1 MVVASL
7 ALVAVVALTV
17 ASIGSAKP
25 AATDKF
31 RVALVTDIGG
41 LNDKGFNASAYNGLK
56 VAQRQYGVQGRVFI
70 SKSGADYVPNI
81 TTAARQGY
89 DLVVAV
95 GFLMGD
101 ATAAVAKQFPKTKFA
116 IVDVSAPTMAV
127 VLARRAREL
136 ERATLGK
143 AGGARAAQIGRLLGI
158 LGLCLAA
165 SATIAVAVY
174 ELLVAVE

>member
-1 MVVASL
+1 MNVASL
-7 ALVAVVALTV
+7 RRWLPGSRWLVIAPPYLWMLL
-17 ASIGSAKP
+17 
-25 AATDKF
+25 F
-31 RVALVTDIGG
+31 
-41 LNDKGFNASAYNGLK
+41 
-56 VAQRQYGVQGRVFI
+56 
-70 SKSGADYVPNI
+70 
-81 TTAARQGY
+81 
-89 DLVVAV
+89 
-95 GFLMGD
+95 
-101 ATAAVAKQFPKTKFA
+101 FA
-116 IVDVSAPTMAV
+116 IPFAIAFGIMAV